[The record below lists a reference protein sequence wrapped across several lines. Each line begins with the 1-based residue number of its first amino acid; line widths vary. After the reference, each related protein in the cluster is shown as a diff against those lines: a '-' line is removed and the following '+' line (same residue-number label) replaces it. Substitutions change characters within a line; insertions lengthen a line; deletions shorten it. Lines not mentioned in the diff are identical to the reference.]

1 LATFSGL
8 GVSGLVGNY
17 AIAFS
22 SGSLTGATSGS
33 ISVTAGVATHLG
45 IATQPGGAASG
56 SAFQTQ
62 PVIQLRDAQGNAVSA
77 SGVTVNVTIGSGP
90 GGASLIGSTSASTDG
105 AGIAAFSGLGLSGSV
120 GSYTLSFTAT
130 GLTGVSSGAFTLG
143 PGAPA
148 ALTIQTQPAGAVSGS
163 PFTTQPSVL
172 VRDAQ
177 NNAVGAGVSVSASIG
192 SGPGGTLVGSTTAS
206 TAANGVATFSGL
218 GLSGPVGNYTI
229 DFSAGGAP
237 AVSSAA
243 LALAAGAAAQLAITV
258 QPPASSANGSALST
272 APSVELRD
280 GAGNPVAT
288 SGTPVSVA
296 LVGAGAALGGTTS
309 TTTTAGVASFPGLVI
324 TGTVGSY
331 SLAFSS
337 PGLAGVTLNSISLTP
352 GAPTQLAM
360 AVQPPAVTPGGA
372 LSPSP
377 AVQLRDGSG
386 NAVAQPNVTI
396 TATLNG
402 SNGYLVG
409 PTSQDTD
416 GSGLAT
422 FSGLGIAGT
431 NGTFSITFAGPGLT
445 DVTSSSVALVL
456 PATQLVVTAEPSPN
470 ANSGVV
476 FGAQPSVEL
485 RDVNNALVTQS
496 GVAVTATL
504 GSGTG
509 SLFGTTTVNTVNGVA
524 TFTNLGISGLVG
536 TFSISFSASGLTG
549 AGSAPISLAAG
560 AASQLTFTTA
570 PPANAANGVPFS
582 PQPVLQL
589 RDAAGNAVGTA
600 GVTVT
605 ASRASGPNG
614 VTVSGS
620 TATTDGNGTASFG
633 SLSLTG
639 PANTYTLQFSASA
652 PGVTPITSGGIS
664 LAPFEFQDAVALG
677 RPRQTGTAAGSIIT
691 QRVFGVDHPLVTI
704 TADGPAEYNYG
715 NRNRRDEYF
724 RGASTQPFS
733 RGGPNHAAAAG

>member
-1 LATFSGL
+1 
-8 GVSGLVGNY
+8 
-17 AIAFS
+17 
-22 SGSLTGATSGS
+22 
-33 ISVTAGVATHLG
+33 
-45 IATQPGGAASG
+45 
-56 SAFQTQ
+56 
-62 PVIQLRDAQGNAVSA
+62 
-77 SGVTVNVTIGSGP
+77 
-90 GGASLIGSTSASTDG
+90 
-105 AGIAAFSGLGLSGSV
+105 
-120 GSYTLSFTAT
+120 
-130 GLTGVSSGAFTLG
+130 
-143 PGAPA
+143 
-148 ALTIQTQPAGAVSGS
+148 
-163 PFTTQPSVL
+163 
-172 VRDAQ
+172 
-177 NNAVGAGVSVSASIG
+177 
-192 SGPGGTLVGSTTAS
+192 
-206 TAANGVATFSGL
+206 
-218 GLSGPVGNYTI
+218 
-229 DFSAGGAP
+229 
-237 AVSSAA
+237 
-243 LALAAGAAAQLAITV
+243 
-258 QPPASSANGSALST
+258 
-272 APSVELRD
+272 
-280 GAGNPVAT
+280 
-288 SGTPVSVA
+288 
-296 LVGAGAALGGTTS
+296 
-309 TTTTAGVASFPGLVI
+309 
-324 TGTVGSY
+324 
-331 SLAFSS
+331 
-337 PGLAGVTLNSISLTP
+337 
-352 GAPTQLAM
+352 
-360 AVQPPAVTPGGA
+360 
-372 LSPSP
+372 
-377 AVQLRDGSG
+377 
-386 NAVAQPNVTI
+386 
-396 TATLNG
+396 
-402 SNGYLVG
+402 
-409 PTSQDTD
+409 
-416 GSGLAT
+416 
-422 FSGLGIAGT
+422 
-431 NGTFSITFAGPGLT
+431 
-445 DVTSSSVALVL
+445 
-456 PATQLVVTAEPSPN
+456 
-470 ANSGVV
+470 
-476 FGAQPSVEL
+476 
-485 RDVNNALVTQS
+485 VNNALVTQS

-524 TFTNLGISGLVG
+524 TFTNLGINGLVG

-570 PPANAANGVPFS
+570 PPGNAANGVPFS